1 MTLYEEKIKVIEA
14 FYYGEQTLKGKNKN
28 QKNNIRPVT
37 ETPTNPG
44 RIPDLDFSIDI
55 QVL

>member
-1 MTLYEEKIKVIEA
+1 MNNYWNKHSKVKTKA
-14 FYYGEQTLKGKNKN
+14 K
-28 QKNNIRPVT
+28 KNNIRPVT

-55 QVL
+55 